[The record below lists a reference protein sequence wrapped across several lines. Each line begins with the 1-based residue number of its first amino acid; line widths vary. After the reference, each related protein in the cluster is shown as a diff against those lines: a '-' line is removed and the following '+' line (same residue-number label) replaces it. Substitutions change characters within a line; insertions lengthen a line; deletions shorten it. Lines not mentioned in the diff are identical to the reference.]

1 MARLLHRR
9 LLRGKALRLAAA
21 VAVVYAVLVPAYG
34 PMLSPSF
41 AELLPNHT
49 HVHLNGYAAHHLH
62 SYDHIGAPG
71 GTDAGSGGTLALPS
85 TGDGS
90 AAGIAVPVTFAA
102 LLTAASAAALVLLT
116 APPAARLRGLATRAE
131 TPPPRPLSLSA

>member
-1 MARLLHRR
+1 MLL
-9 LLRGKALRLAAA
+9 
-21 VAVVYAVLVPAYG
+21 PAYG

-49 HVHLNGYAAHHLH
+49 HVHLSGHPSPHLH
-62 SYDHIGAPG
+62 SYDLLGASGATDGDG
-71 GTDAGSGGTLALPS
+71 GMLALPS

-90 AAGIAVPVTFAA
+90 AAGIAVPVTLAA

-116 APPAARLRGLATRAE
+116 APPAAPLRGRAPRAE
-131 TPPPRPLSLSA
+131 TPPPRTLSLPA